1 MIKPTINFVL
11 ASVAFGLAGCQSGP
25 SAQERQREMIAL
37 SYTGELL
44 RYRCGGYRPDPGQP
58 MPCAPSH
65 GYSKDDAGYRTA
77 PAPRRPRN
85 APTPTGYVVKTFR
98 IGPHVDPANPRIVQ
112 GGHTAYQVIGQPG
125 WNLHTVRHS
134 SAPLPLTPPASEPKP
149 GLAEANQKAQEAAD
163 IAKAAQRDVEGL
175 KQAQLDNAQAVNA
188 NQQLLV
194 DQINALK
201 AQQASGQG
209 KPMQATQADPNFPQ

>member
-1 MIKPTINFVL
+1 MKTAVNFVL
-11 ASVAFGLAGCQSGP
+11 AGVAFGLAGCQSGP

-58 MPCAPSH
+58 MSCAPSH

-85 APTPTGYVVKTFR
+85 APTPTGYVVKAFR
-98 IGPHVDPANPRIVQ
+98 VGPHADPANPRIIQ
-112 GGHTAYQVIGQPG
+112 GAHTAYQVIGQPG

-134 SAPLPLTPPASEPKP
+134 SAPLPLTPPAPEPKP
-149 GLAEANQKAQEAAD
+149 ALAEANQKVQEATE
-163 IAKAAQRDVEGL
+163 KVAAIERDMEALKQSQRD
-175 KQAQLDNAQAVNA
+175 NATAVNQ

-201 AQQASGQG
+201 AQQAGGQS
-209 KPMQATQADPNFPQ
+209 KPMQSTQADPNFPQ